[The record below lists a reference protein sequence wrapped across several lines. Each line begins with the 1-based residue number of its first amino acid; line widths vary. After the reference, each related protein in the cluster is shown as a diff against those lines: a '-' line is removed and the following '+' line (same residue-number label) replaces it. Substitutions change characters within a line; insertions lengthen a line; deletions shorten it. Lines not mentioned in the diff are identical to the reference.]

1 MILLIDNYDSFTY
14 NLYQQVSSFGQ
25 EVMVEKNDALS
36 LDDISTLKP
45 ERIIVSPGPRTP
57 ADSGICIP
65 AIRTFSETTPILG
78 ICLGHQCL
86 AVAFGQS
93 VVPAHRLVYG
103 KTTTITTT
111 NSRIM
116 ADLESSFEVAR
127 YHSLVID
134 NVPEGFQATSYD
146 AAGDIMSM
154 EHTHLPLFGLQ
165 FHPESFLMMNT
176 GNRIIKR
183 FLAL

>member
-1 MILLIDNYDSFTY
+1 MILMIDNYDSFTY

-25 EVMVEKNDALS
+25 KVVVKKNDDLTIDA
-36 LDDISTLKP
+36 ITALKP
-45 ERIIVSPGPRTP
+45 ERIILGPGPKTP
-57 ADSGICIP
+57 AASGICIP
-65 AIRTFSETTPILG
+65 LIKEFSVHTPILG

-86 AVAFGQS
+86 AVANGKS
-93 VVPAHRLVYG
+93 VVQANRLVYG
-103 KTTTITTT
+103 KTTTITTKA
-111 NSRIM
+111 SRIM
-116 ADLESSFEVAR
+116 ADLDSSFEVAR

-134 NVPEGFQATSYD
+134 GVPSGFQATSHD
-146 AAGDIMSM
+146 ASGDIMSM
-154 EHTHLPLFGLQ
+154 EHVHLPIFGLQ

>member
-14 NLYQQVSSFGQ
+14 NLYQQVSSFGK
-25 EVMVEKNDALS
+25 EVVVEKNDALS
-36 LDDISTLKP
+36 LDAIAALHP
-45 ERIIVSPGPRTP
+45 ERIILSPGPKTP

-65 AIRTFSETTPILG
+65 LIKHFAASIPILG

-86 AVAFGQS
+86 AVAYGQS
-93 VVPAHRLVYG
+93 VVAAQRLVYG

-111 NSRIM
+111 GSRIM
-116 ADLESSFEVAR
+116 ADLDKTFEVAR

-134 NVPEGFQATSYD
+134 AAPHGFLATSHD
-146 AAGDIMSM
+146 ATGDIMSI
-154 EHTHLPLFGLQ
+154 EHEQLPLFGLQ

-176 GNRIIKR
+176 GNRIIEK
-183 FLAL
+183 FLEI

>member
-25 EVMVEKNDALS
+25 EVRVVKNDALA
-36 LDDISTLKP
+36 LGAIAALKP
-45 ERIIVSPGPRTP
+45 ERIILSPGPKTP

-65 AIRTFSETTPILG
+65 VIKTFFESIPILG

-86 AVAFGQS
+86 AVAFGQA
-93 VVPAHRLVYG
+93 VVPAQRLVYG
-103 KTTTITTT
+103 KTTTITTQG
-111 NSRIM
+111 SRIM
-116 ADLESSFEVAR
+116 ADLDPSFEVAR

-134 NVPEGFQATSYD
+134 AVPEGFQATSHD
-146 AAGDIMSM
+146 AAGDIMSI
-154 EHTHLPLFGLQ
+154 EHKSLPLFGLQ

-176 GNRIIKR
+176 GNKIIEK
-183 FLAL
+183 FLAF